1 VLRVLLVCTGNI
13 CRSPLA
19 HGFLDDRSRRYLGG
33 AIEVRSAGT
42 WARDGGPATG
52 EGIAA
57 GTEAGIDI
65 EGHRSTRFT
74 PDLAEWADVVVTM
87 TGEQR
92 EEVVGASPSSASSTF
107 TLKELVGLL
116 RELPAPEGPISREVL
131 LRRLRDAE
139 RARRERPPRL
149 ADEDVADPIG
159 MSAMTYRGVAA
170 EIEGLIDGL
179 LHGLGAE
186 LEPAGTRES

>member
-1 VLRVLLVCTGNI
+1 MLRVLLVCTGNI

-19 HGFLDDRSRRYLGG
+19 HGFLEDRSRRYLDG

-42 WARDGGPATG
+42 WARDGGPATP

-57 GTEAGIDI
+57 GVEAGIDI
-65 EGHRSTRFT
+65 DRHRSTRFT
-74 PDLAEWADVVVTM
+74 AELARWADVVVTM
-87 TGEQR
+87 TGEQS
-92 EEVVGASPSSASSTF
+92 EEVAEASIPPATTTF

-116 RELPAPEGPISREVL
+116 RLLPAPEGPISRESL
-131 LRRLRDAE
+131 LARIREADDLRA
-139 RARRERPPRL
+139 ERPPTL
-149 ADEDVADPIG
+149 ADLDVADPIG

-179 LHGLGAE
+179 LRGLGAD
-186 LEPAGTRES
+186 LEPAHAGEA